1 MDFRLIEWLKVEH
14 ARDPLRLVRAPHLII
29 SHTQRLQLVR
39 AHPDKIKSA
48 ADVSTLLDRRSD
60 WAQEWSSKIFEVIC
74 TFDRDLAAQAEKN
87 GARKRKRD

>member
-1 MDFRLIEWLKVEH
+1 MNYWLRSGAFLLRKFLIRLIEWLKVEH
-14 ARDPLRLVRAPHLII
+14 ARDPPRLVRAPHLII

-60 WAQEWSSKIFEVIC
+60 WAQEWVVQNI
-74 TFDRDLAAQAEKN
+74 
-87 GARKRKRD
+87 